1 MNYEVGTLGNHEFNY
16 GLNYLAD
23 AIKQAKFPIVNSNV
37 VKAGT
42 EEPYFTP
49 YVIQE
54 KSVVDNQG
62 KTHKLKSVI
71 SVLCHRKLWFGIKQ
85 TFKAKWKPVIL

>member
-1 MNYEVGTLGNHEFNY
+1 
-16 GLNYLAD
+16 
-23 AIKQAKFPIVNSNV
+23 PIVNANV

-49 YVIQE
+49 YFIQE

-62 KTHKLKSVI
+62 KTHKL
-71 SVLCHRKLWFGIKQ
+71 
-85 TFKAKWKPVIL
+85 A